1 MTHTHRDE
9 RGSWRTARRA
19 RGRRLTAPI
28 RRPGALTAFAAVLAL
43 ATTAQ
48 AQGYY
53 SGTKSARAAGRAG
66 AFTAK
71 ADDLS
76 AVEYNPAGLARLS
89 GWTLQLGN
97 RFSYNMVSF
106 ERASTEDWGNTSGG
120 VPATATFPR
129 VDNARP
135 WQALD
140 PLIGVATDFGLEDW
154 GFALSAYSPPG
165 TARLAF
171 PAGGGQRY
179 MMVERDARI
188 LVYAASAAWK
198 WRDLFGVGASLQWVH
213 VPHLEYSLVVDAVPF
228 ARQANPVSS
237 TFDMLST
244 VRGSDPFTFNAIL
257 GAWLRPAPF
266 LEVGL
271 SGQVVPSRIRT
282 RSTLDIRPVSL
293 TEDVTLT
300 RDGVPANDVTLTLPL
315 PMTARAGV
323 RYLHERDGRTAFDI
337 ELDVVYQT
345 WSRVP
350 DFRLESGDLSAS
362 LSGQRVSIGD
372 IVIDKQW
379 RDTVAVLLGGDYE
392 AIPDRLTLRA
402 GVGYESAVARPSHA
416 HVDFASGTHL
426 TGAFGAS
433 VLFGSFEFA
442 MSYGYRHQLP
452 VSVSERE
459 GRVYQETPGSL
470 CEAPYTDPNT
480 CHSAYPGQ
488 PSPTV
493 NAGHYVAFSHMAGLD
508 LLHRF

>member
-1 MTHTHRDE
+1 LA
-9 RGSWRTARRA
+9 G
-19 RGRRLTAPI
+19 
-28 RRPGALTAFAAVLAL
+28 FAITLAL
-43 ATTAQ
+43 ATSAQ
-48 AQGYY
+48 GQGYY
-53 SGTKSARAAGRAG
+53 AGTKSARAAGRAG

-76 AVEYNPAGLARLS
+76 AVEYNPAGLSRLR

-120 VPATATFPR
+120 VPATASFGR
-129 VDNARP
+129 VDNAMP

-171 PAGGGQRY
+171 PTGGGQRY

-188 LVYAASAAWK
+188 LVYAASASWK
-198 WRDLFGVGASLQWVH
+198 WKELFGVGASLQWVH

-257 GAWLRPAPF
+257 GAWVRPVPF

-271 SGQVVPSRIRT
+271 SGQIVPSQIRT
-282 RSTLDIRPVSL
+282 RSTLDVSPISL

-300 RDGVPANDVTLTLPL
+300 RDGTPANDVSLTLPL
-315 PMTARAGV
+315 PLTARGGV
-323 RYLHERDGRTAFDI
+323 RYLHERDGRTVFDV

-345 WSRVP
+345 WSRVS
-350 DFRLESGDLSAS
+350 DFRLESGDLAAT

-379 RDTVAVLLGGDYE
+379 RDTVAVLLGGDY
-392 AIPDRLTLRA
+392 AALPDRVTVRG

-416 HVDFASGTHL
+416 HVDFASGAHV

-433 VLFGSFEFA
+433 FLFGSFELA
-442 MSYGYRHQLP
+442 LSYGYRHQLP
-452 VSVSERE
+452 LSVSEQE

-470 CEAPYTDPNT
+470 CEPPYTDPNT
-480 CHSAYPGQ
+480 CHPAYSGQ